1 MFHRQYTFKLIEIV
15 MCCNPILVLFPP
27 KHNIGVK
34 RVSQRGISHLLV
46 GPISHITPFS
56 RVHLPLPTNT
66 TLFLTPTY
74 HHYFGPTSHFLPYSL
89 RCTLPFLL
97 RLDIQ
102 RLSIRILQKQL
113 CGIMCKKPTIK
124 MNNTRLTLR
133 AFKLCCVSKTIKNK
147 L

>member
-34 RVSQRGISHLLV
+34 RVSQRAISHLLV
-46 GPISHITPFS
+46 GLISHITPFS

-113 CGIMCKKPTIK
+113 CGIMCKKTSHKNEQYEIDPEGIQI
-124 MNNTRLTLR
+124 M
-133 AFKLCCVSKTIKNK
+133 LCLKNYK
-147 L
+147 E